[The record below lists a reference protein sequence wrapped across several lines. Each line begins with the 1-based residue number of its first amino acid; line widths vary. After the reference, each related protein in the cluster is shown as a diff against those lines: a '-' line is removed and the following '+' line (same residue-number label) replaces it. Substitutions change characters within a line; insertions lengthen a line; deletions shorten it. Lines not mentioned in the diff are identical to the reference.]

1 MEIAK
6 LDEIGQ
12 SSIDLFGNEKNPV
25 PTLHHLSKEVAET
38 IETPNDVS
46 EYADMLILL
55 MGAFKRTG
63 GNAKDLV
70 QAALDKV
77 EINKIRKWGKP
88 DENGVIEHIKEQ
100 DHDTA
105 S

>member
-1 MEIAK
+1 MNIEK

-12 SSIDLFGNEKNPV
+12 SSIDLFGNEKDPL
-25 PTLHHLSKEVAET
+25 PTLHHLSQEVKET
-38 IETPNDVS
+38 IEAPTDVV

-63 GNAKDLV
+63 GNAIELV

-88 DENGVIEHIKEQ
+88 DENGVIKHI
-100 DHDTA
+100 D
-105 S
+105 